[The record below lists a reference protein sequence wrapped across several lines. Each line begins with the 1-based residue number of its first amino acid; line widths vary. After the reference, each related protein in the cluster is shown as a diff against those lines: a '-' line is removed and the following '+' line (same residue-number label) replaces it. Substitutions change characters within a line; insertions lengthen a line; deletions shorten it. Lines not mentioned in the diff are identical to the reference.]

1 MSMGKRICD
10 ARKNKGY
17 TQEYVASQLGV
28 SRQAVFKWE
37 KEQTCPDTSNLIALA
52 ELLDTSVDYL
62 ARGKQETKAGSCD
75 ADRYFKASLLPLC
88 LMPIC
93 WLIGVFSGV
102 YTDMVEIPVS
112 KGLRMGVP
120 FLMYGHSPFAIALVA
135 VSAVCFIM
143 FLLMLFLGHQANKD

>member
-1 MSMGKRICD
+1 MSMGKRICE

-37 KEQTCPDTSNLIALA
+37 KDQTCPDTSNLIALA
-52 ELLDTSVDYL
+52 ALLDTSVDYL
-62 ARGKQETKAGSCD
+62 AKGKQETKPGSRD

-112 KGLRMGVP
+112 KGLRMGIP
-120 FLMYGHSPFAIALVA
+120 FLMYGHSPAAVVLVA
-135 VSAVCFIM
+135 ISLVSLLIFI
-143 FLLMLFLGHQANKD
+143 LLLILGCQANKD